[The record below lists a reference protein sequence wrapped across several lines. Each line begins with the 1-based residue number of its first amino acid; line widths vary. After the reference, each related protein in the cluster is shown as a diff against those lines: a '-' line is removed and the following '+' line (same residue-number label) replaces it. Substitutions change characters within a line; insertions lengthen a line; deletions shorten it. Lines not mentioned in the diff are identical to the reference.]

1 MKKKNTK
8 ILLVDDEK
16 DILEIVGYNLS
27 QEGYQIFTAAN
38 GKEAIAKA
46 KKEIPDLIIMDVM
59 MPEMDGL
66 EATRKI
72 RQLVRKDVKTMPI
85 VAMTA
90 NAFAEDVNRSIE
102 SGMNAHMSKP
112 FEKKDMVQIL
122 IRYMNK

>member
-46 KKEIPDLIIMDVM
+46 KKRNSRPYYNGCYDARNGWHGSL
-59 MPEMDGL
+59 
-66 EATRKI
+66 
-72 RQLVRKDVKTMPI
+72 
-85 VAMTA
+85 
-90 NAFAEDVNRSIE
+90 
-102 SGMNAHMSKP
+102 
-112 FEKKDMVQIL
+112 
-122 IRYMNK
+122 